1 MPGTLRLRF
10 SLTSLRVPPCKPSL
24 RGVATCDP
32 SAQLPTMLKYAVKI
46 QLGRL
51 EIWAPQTTLVFYLN
65 KKCRGRVTDSLLS
78 ILRLT
83 ICFFL
88 FFPRLARLARR
99 ECRLPYPDAWRD
111 WRHALTEPCRTKKK
125 WIVCSGLVRL
135 ERLSSRDRESSKEAG
150 RDSSSSYEKRS
161 SAVEEGEGCQDQQ
174 GYVVRTFFCFLCAAQ
189 LLLMAT
195 RKQTTSSVTGD
206 LTPIRFL
213 IW

>member
-1 MPGTLRLRF
+1 VPGTLRLRF

-32 SAQLPTMLKYAVKI
+32 SAQLPTILEYAVKI

-150 RDSSSSYEKRS
+150 RDSSTRTKNEARLWKREKDVRISRDMWYELFFVFFVLHSS
-161 SAVEEGEGCQDQQ
+161 C
-174 GYVVRTFFCFLCAAQ
+174 
-189 LLLMAT
+189 
-195 RKQTTSSVTGD
+195 
-206 LTPIRFL
+206 
-213 IW
+213 